1 MTSYIKQIESISGE
15 LKRLSSRS
23 KELRERKKDL
33 EVKLLDY
40 MVKRSLEEFNGY
52 KRKKLEPRPRAPRLK
67 KKEKDEIRLRM
78 LEDVGLPDPRGF
90 LEQMIKAESGRQ

>member
-1 MTSYIKQIESISGE
+1 MSSYIKQIESISGE
-15 LKRLSSRS
+15 LKRLSERS
-23 KELRERKKDL
+23 KELRERKKGL
-33 EVKLLDY
+33 EAKLLDY
-40 MVKRSLEEFNGY
+40 MVKRSIEEFCGY
-52 KRKKLEPRPRAPRLK
+52 KKKKLEPRPKAPRLK